1 MITHVKVLAWLH
13 IILGALGVFAA
24 LVVLLIFGGIA
35 GIVGSSA
42 DLPDARIAVPILSGI
57 GGLLFIV
64 VLLLSI
70 PSIIAGIGLLRLA
83 PWARILAI
91 VISAFDLLN
100 VPFGTALGIYG
111 LWALTKR
118 ETEALFAQPRYQN
131 AGY

>member
-1 MITHVKVLAWLH
+1 MATHVKVLAWLH
-13 IILGALGVFAA
+13 IVLGSLGAFAA
-24 LVVLLIFGGIA
+24 VVVLLVFGGIA

-42 DLPDARIAVPILSGI
+42 DLPDARIAVPILGGI

-70 PSIIAGIGLLRLA
+70 PSIIAGIGLLRFSS
-83 PWARILAI
+83 WARILTI
-91 VISAFDLLN
+91 IISAFDLLN

-118 ETEALFAQPRYQN
+118 ETEALFSQPQYQR
-131 AGY
+131 AG